1 MKKERERGSPPSG
14 PGFNYNNCLD
24 LETSFGSEMCPV
36 TLCLIRVTAPVTT
49 LSHHSQYG
57 DHFTD

>member
-1 MKKERERGSPPSG
+1 MKKEREGGSPPSG
-14 PGFNYNNCLD
+14 PGLNYNNCLD
-24 LETSFGSEMCPV
+24 LETSFAGEMCLV
-36 TLCLIRVTAPVTT
+36 TARLIRVTASVTT